1 MNTET
6 LKISIAQRILSIGD
20 DSILERIDQLLN
32 SKNIFAYR
40 PDGTLVTEKDYIN
53 DLDKII
59 KEIDEGTAV
68 LYSSEEVKKHIIDG
82 NNLV

>member
-20 DSILERIDQLLN
+20 DSILEKIDQLLN
-32 SKNIFAYR
+32 SKNIFAYGS
-40 PDGTLVTEKDYIN
+40 DGMLVTEKDYIN
-53 DLDKII
+53 DLDRII

-68 LYSSEEVKKHIIDG
+68 LYTSKEVKKHIIDE